1 MDRSTEMITRPLIAL
16 AVLAV
21 SGCALAG
28 TGTTP
33 TTASLVPPESATTAS
48 ADVATAHPSTPT
60 PEPTAPDTTAA
71 EQTPAE
77 PPTTTSSRPTTTTTE
92 PPTTTTTEPPTTTTT
107 EPPTTTKPTTTT
119 TESPKGP
126 ISDWRL
132 PACDGVIYR
141 FERAWF
147 GWQVA
152 EILRQEAE
160 EDEAGGELLALA
172 FYYDLGHLIAER
184 WAEEEHENNQWEQR
198 ALETLADEYEKKSVS
213 PSIGFDTLGELR
225 REEDAHFAAY
235 NELRRLVY
243 ATIDCPWSDEYRGT
257 EDSLSEDAL

>member
-33 TTASLVPPESATTAS
+33 TTASLVRPESATTAS
-48 ADVATAHPSTPT
+48 ADVATAHPSAPA
-60 PEPTAPDTTAA
+60 PEPTAPGTTAA

-77 PPTTTSSRPTTTTTE
+77 PPTTTTAE

-172 FYYDLGHLIAER
+172 FYYDLGHLIANR

-198 ALETLADEYEKKSVS
+198 ALETLADEYEKMSVS
-213 PSIGFDTLGELR
+213 PSISFDTLGELR

-235 NELRRLVY
+235 TELRPLVY
-243 ATIDCPWSDEYRGT
+243 STIDCPWSDGYRGT